1 VVTDEPGAK
10 RESLKELGWRRF
22 EKLVAGLPPV
32 ASGDV
37 RDEHIESLRRSLVLG
52 LLEEHARKNAIEPED
67 LGSVYEGTL
76 GFSLEVAREAL
87 SLVEVR
93 RKAGQARLE
102 LAVALDSELR
112 AQGVAERLIPSGR
125 YFLRRTGGRRQSGS
139 HYTSRAL
146 AERVVEQAL
155 GPLLAE
161 RTSAEELLELRVCDP
176 AVGSGAFL
184 VAVCRILGER
194 VAKVRGESNS
204 PAALARAQAD
214 VAERCLFG
222 VDRDPLAIETAK
234 MALASALGREGRPR
248 LDGHLVVADA
258 LVGEFAAHFPEVARA
273 GGFDAF
279 VGNPPWVSYAGRA
292 AQPLDSEL
300 RAEYA
305 LRYRGFAGYR
315 NLQGLFVER
324 AAALLKPGGRLG
336 FLLPSSMSELSGYA
350 ATRRAHDRF
359 SVPDSELPDI
369 GEGGFD
375 GVFQPCMILLSTRRT
390 APLDD
395 APSATWNLERP
406 DLDASARALLAKLA
420 RAPLPAHLFG
430 ERGLQSMGDDLAH
443 LAREADAR
451 HSVPL
456 RSGSDIEPFR
466 LGPPT
471 YHADPAW
478 FGARLR
484 PSEAWRKVRFVVRQ
498 TARVP
503 TAALSDGIG
512 FRNSLL
518 AGFDDPSFPA
528 PFLVAYLN
536 SSPIRFFH
544 YMRHRDARNG
554 MPQLKIQHLRSIP
567 APPNARLVAELERAG
582 SELSARNRG
591 LTAEEQGAIDVRVA
605 EAFALSESERNGVLS
620 WKEALRP

>member
-1 VVTDEPGAK
+1 VTVEPGAE
-10 RESLKELGWRRF
+10 RESLSEVGWRRLD
-22 EKLVAGLPPV
+22 ELVSRLPPV
-32 ASGDV
+32 ENGDV
-37 RDEHIESLRRSLVLG
+37 RDEELEPLRRSLVLSV
-52 LLEEHARKNAIEPED
+52 LEEYARATGIEPED

-76 GFSLEVAREAL
+76 GFSLELAREPL
-87 SLVEVR
+87 SIVEVP

-112 AQGVAERLIPSGR
+112 AAGVAERLVAAGR
-125 YFLRRTGGRRQSGS
+125 YFLRRTGGRRRSGS
-139 HYTSRAL
+139 HYTSRSL
-146 AERVVEQAL
+146 AERVVEATL
-155 GPLLAE
+155 EPLVAE
-161 RTSAEELLELRVCDP
+161 RSSADALLELRVCDP

-184 VAVCRILGER
+184 VAACRVLAER
-194 VAKVRGESNS
+194 VILARGESGS
-204 PAALARAQAD
+204 KAALARARAE
-214 VAERCLFG
+214 VAARCLFG
-222 VDRDPLAIETAK
+222 VDRDPLAIEAAK
-234 MALASALGREGRPR
+234 MALVTAFGSGARPGFER
-248 LDGHLVVADA
+248 HLVVADA
-258 LVGEFAAHFPEVARA
+258 LIGDFGAHFPDVSRS

-292 AQPLDSEL
+292 AQPLEPEL

-305 LRYRGFAGYR
+305 AHYRGFAGYR

-324 AAALLKPGGRLG
+324 AAGLLKPGGRLG
-336 FLLPSSMSELSGYA
+336 FLLPGSMSELGGYA
-350 ATRRAHDRF
+350 ATRRAHDRY
-359 SVPDSELPDI
+359 SIPDRDLPDI

-390 APLDD
+390 APFDD
-395 APSATWNLERP
+395 APDATWNLERP
-406 DLDASARALLAKLA
+406 DLDATARALLEKLD

-430 ERGLQSMGDDLAH
+430 ERGLQSTGDDLTH
-443 LAREADAR
+443 LAGEGDAR

-456 RSGSDIEPFR
+456 RCGSDIEPFR
-466 LGPPT
+466 LGPAS

-484 PSEAWRKVRFVVRQ
+484 SPEAWRRVRFVVRQ

-503 TAALSDGIG
+503 MAALSDGVG

-518 AGFDDPSFPA
+518 AGFDDVSYPA

-554 MPQLKIQHLRSIP
+554 MPQLKIQHLRAIP
-567 APPNARLVAELERAG
+567 APPNPRLVGELERAG
-582 SELSARNRG
+582 TELSSQNRG
-591 LTAEEQGAIDVRVA
+591 IQSDEQRALDRRVA
-605 EAFALSESERNGVLS
+605 EAFGLTASEEERMFAWADVL
-620 WKEALRP
+620 KA